1 MVHRRVKQAQRRLR
15 GMNNN
20 LKTNEQ
26 GDINMTQDDND
37 TRRKKEWARRY
48 KEMLKAGFSE
58 AMARME
64 ADDYV
69 EAME

>member
-1 MVHRRVKQAQRRLR
+1 MVHSGVEKVQRRLR
-15 GMNNN
+15 SMNNT
-20 LKTNEQ
+20 LKTNER
-26 GDINMTQDDND
+26 GEINMTQDDND
-37 TRRKKEWARRY
+37 TRRKKEWTRRY
-48 KEMLKAGFSE
+48 NEMLKAGFSE

>member
-1 MVHRRVKQAQRRLR
+1 
-15 GMNNN
+15 
-20 LKTNEQ
+20 
-26 GDINMTQDDND
+26 MTQDDND
-37 TRRKKEWARRY
+37 TRRKKEWTRRY

-69 EAME
+69 EGME

>member
-1 MVHRRVKQAQRRLR
+1 
-15 GMNNN
+15 MNNT
-20 LKTNEQ
+20 LKTNER
-26 GDINMTQDDND
+26 GEKNMTQDDKD
-37 TRRKKEWARRY
+37 TRRKKEWTRRY
-48 KEMLKAGFSE
+48 NEMLKAGFSE

>member
-1 MVHRRVKQAQRRLR
+1 MVHRRVKQTQRRLR
-15 GMNNN
+15 RMNNS
-20 LKTNEQ
+20 LKRNRE

-37 TRRKKEWARRY
+37 TRRKKEWTRRY

>member
-1 MVHRRVKQAQRRLR
+1 MVHSGVEKVQRRLR
-15 GMNNN
+15 GMNNT
-20 LKTNEQ
+20 LKTNER
-26 GDINMTQDDND
+26 GVVNMTQEDND
-37 TRRKKEWARRY
+37 TRRKKEWTRRY

>member
-1 MVHRRVKQAQRRLR
+1 
-15 GMNNN
+15 MNNT
-20 LKTNEQ
+20 LKTNER
-26 GDINMTQDDND
+26 GEINMTQDDND
-37 TRRKKEWARRY
+37 TRRKKEWTRRY

>member
-1 MVHRRVKQAQRRLR
+1 
-15 GMNNN
+15 MNNT

-26 GDINMTQDDND
+26 GDTNMTQDENNA
-37 TRRKKEWARRY
+37 RLKKEWNRRY
-48 KEMLKAGFSE
+48 NEMLKAGFSE

-69 EAME
+69 EGLQ

>member
-1 MVHRRVKQAQRRLR
+1 
-15 GMNNN
+15 
-20 LKTNEQ
+20 
-26 GDINMTQDDND
+26 MTQDDND
-37 TRRKKEWARRY
+37 TQRKKEWTRRY

-69 EAME
+69 GAME

>member
-1 MVHRRVKQAQRRLR
+1 MVHSGVEQAQRRLR
-15 GMNNN
+15 SMNNT
-20 LKTNEQ
+20 LKTNER
-26 GDINMTQDDND
+26 GEKNMTQDDKD
-37 TRRKKEWARRY
+37 TRRKKEWTRRY
-48 KEMLKAGFSE
+48 NEMLKAGFSE